1 MTAVLPTDEVAS
13 IRSRLDHPV
22 IDGDG
27 HMLEVMPVVFDIVR
41 EVADANVLHRL
52 QRFNRAK
59 FTGNEGFVPVRVF
72 NGLPAANTLDRMTV
86 SLPKLLYSRLDEIG
100 IDFALLY
107 PSFGLTILGFPDD
120 EVRQATAR
128 ALNRYYAEAFSGY
141 RDRLEPVAVIPTFT
155 PEEAVAELRYAVGEL
170 GLKAVVMNGVIPRPG
185 RPDDP
190 SRPWI
195 DTLGHES
202 RYDYDPVWAACEE
215 LRVTPAFHGIGYG
228 WGTRVSSTNYVH
240 NHLGNFASAQ
250 EGVCRSLLMGGVP
263 RRFPGLHFT
272 FLEGGTT
279 WGAQLYADVLGHFAK
294 RNKDAVGMFSDARI
308 DMGEVARLFDA
319 WADGPIA
326 ALGPRFVTS
335 MERVVEAA
343 RQFEAT
349 EDVDD
354 FGESGIASEADIVD
368 VFTRQFAF
376 GCEAD
381 DPMNSLAFAAGLL
394 PHGARLNAV
403 FASDIGHWDVPD
415 IREVLPEAWE
425 LVEDGHLDE
434 AEFRD
439 FVCGNVVRAMAG
451 TNPAFFDGTAVA
463 GVEKA
468 FPVQPA
474 RAATIGATPS
484 MDAIERGPA
493 SSWT

>member
-13 IRSRLDHPV
+13 IRARLDHPV

-27 HMLEVMPVVFDIVR
+27 HVLEVMPVVFDIVR
-41 EVADANVLHRL
+41 DVAGDDVMRRL

-86 SLPKLLYSRLDEIG
+86 SLPKLLHARLDEIG
-100 IDFALLY
+100 VDFALLY
-107 PSFGLTILGFPDD
+107 PSFGLTILGYPDD

-128 ALNRYYAEAFSGY
+128 ALNIYYAQAFDGY
-141 RDRLEPVAVIPTFT
+141 RDRLEPVAVVPTFT
-155 PEEAVAELRYAVGEL
+155 PEEAVAELHHAVGEL
-170 GLKAVVMNGVIPRPG
+170 GLKAVVMNGVVPRPG

-190 SRPWI
+190 SRAWI

-202 RYDYDPVWAACEE
+202 QYDYDPVWAACAE
-215 LRVTPAFHGIGYG
+215 LGVTPAFHGIGYG
-228 WGTRVSSTNYVH
+228 WGTRVSSKNYVH
-240 NHLGNFASAQ
+240 NHLGNFGTAQ

-263 RRFPGLHFT
+263 RRFPQLRFT

-294 RNKDAVGMFSDARI
+294 RNKDVVGMFSDARI
-308 DMGEVARLFDA
+308 DLTEAARLFAD

-326 ALGPRFVTS
+326 ALGPRFMTS
-335 MERVVEAA
+335 MERVVAA
-343 RQFEAT
+343 AAEFEAS

-354 FGESGIASEADIVD
+354 FAESGITSEADIVD
-368 VFTRQFAF
+368 VFTRQYAF

-381 DPMNSLAFAAGLL
+381 DPMNSLAFASRLL
-394 PHGARLNAV
+394 PYGARLNAV

-415 IREVLPEAWE
+415 VREVLPEAWE
-425 LVEDGHLDE
+425 LVEHGHLDE

-439 FVCGNVVRAMAG
+439 FVCGNVVRAMAA
-451 TNPAFFDGTAVA
+451 TNPSFFDGTVVA
-463 GVEKA
+463 GVEKR

-474 RAATIGATPS
+474 RAATSGATAS
-484 MDAIERGPA
+484 MDPVDRGPA
-493 SSWT
+493 SS